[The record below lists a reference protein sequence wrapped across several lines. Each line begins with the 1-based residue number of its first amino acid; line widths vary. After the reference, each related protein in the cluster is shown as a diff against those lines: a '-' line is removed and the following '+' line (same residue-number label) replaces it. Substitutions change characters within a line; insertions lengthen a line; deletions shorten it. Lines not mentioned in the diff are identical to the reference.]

1 MGLITFFFVVQTKG
15 VKIVYNGVCVNT
27 LVMLMDLRL
36 GPLQLDLS
44 YLAQDGS
51 SISDLLY
58 VIYNMLKGHFRS
70 RKIDFYESRLR

>member
-1 MGLITFFFVVQTKG
+1 MIFGINYIFSVVQTKG

-51 SISDLLY
+51 SIS
-58 VIYNMLKGHFRS
+58 
-70 RKIDFYESRLR
+70 ETA